1 MADRHNTEPLPVLL
15 HLHVPKTAGLALND
29 VILAAYGDPGWTVSD
44 DGHLVKGVYY
54 VHAGIEHRFV
64 PDENARQILSG
75 RDIHAVVGHFSFG
88 IHELVNRPCRYVTL
102 LRHPVDRVVSL
113 YRHIQAWDHE
123 SVHEE
128 VIRKN
133 LTLEQ
138 FVSDLEFPEVDN
150 GQVRRISGLERAFG
164 KCDQGMLE
172 TAIHN
177 MTEHITVAGLTE
189 RYVESV
195 LLMKHRLGWPRLP
208 ELKKTNV
215 NMRRPEKA
223 PSESACS
230 LIIERNS
237 LDMELY
243 RLAEERLQRQI
254 EQAGR
259 PYLAD
264 LVAIGETAV
273 SNSLTTP

>member
-1 MADRHNTEPLPVLL
+1 VADRHNTEPLPVLL

-29 VILAAYGDPGWTVSD
+29 VILAAYGDRGWTVSD

-88 IHELVNRPCRYVTL
+88 IHEFVNRPCRYVTL

-150 GQVRRISGLERAFG
+150 GQVRRISGLDRPFGQCDRA
-164 KCDQGMLE
+164 MLDR
-172 TAIHN
+172 AIHN
-177 MTEHITVAGLTE
+177 MTQHITVAGLTE

-195 LLMKHRLGWPRLP
+195 LLMKHHLEWPTVPWLGQ
-208 ELKKTNV
+208 KNV
-215 NMRRPEKA
+215 NTRRPAE
-223 PSESACS
+223 PLSASAYS
-230 LIIERNS
+230 LIVERNS

-243 RLAEERLQRQI
+243 RLAEERLQQQI
-254 EQAGR
+254 EKAGR

-264 LVAIGETAV
+264 LVAIGEIAV